1 MPKPELATALEAPA
15 PAPARR
21 SALANWAV
29 AARPHTLG
37 IAVCPVLVG
46 GALAW
51 SDTGRI
57 DIGVLLLSLL
67 GALLLQTGTNLDN
80 DVSDFERGT
89 DAAGRLGLPRATA
102 LGLLTARQ
110 VRRASLACFALAAV
124 VGLALAWHGGW
135 PILVAGIAAAL
146 AATGYS
152 GGPRPI
158 SYTPAGELVVL
169 VFFGLV
175 AVGGTYYLQTGWIS
189 VAALVVATMVGLPAS
204 AVLVVNNYRDLE
216 PDCCVGKRTL
226 AVCLG
231 RRFSRWEYAVLMLLP
246 FGLLPVLA
254 QQAHG
259 GVALAIPLVV
269 LPQALVLVRDFW
281 REPPGPV
288 FNRLLARSA
297 RFQVLFA
304 ASLSMAIL
312 LA

>member
-1 MPKPELATALEAPA
+1 MSKPGLTTPRDALAPA
-15 PAPARR
+15 SRAAVA
-21 SALANWAV
+21 SWAI

-57 DIGVLLLSLL
+57 DIGVLLLSML

-80 DVSDFERGT
+80 DVSDFERGI

-110 VRRASLACFALAAV
+110 VRRASLACFALATV

-135 PILVAGIAAAL
+135 PILVAGITAAL

-158 SYTPAGELVVL
+158 SYTAGGELVVL

-189 VAALVVATMVGLPAS
+189 VAVLVAATMVGLPAS
-204 AVLVVNNYRDLE
+204 AILVVNNYRDLE
-216 PDCCVGKRTL
+216 PDRCVGKRTL

-246 FGLLPVLA
+246 FGLLPWLA
-254 QQAHG
+254 QPAHG
-259 GVALAIPLVV
+259 GVAFAIPLVV

-281 REPPGPV
+281 RQAPGPV
-288 FNRLLARSA
+288 FNWLLVRSA
-297 RFQVLFA
+297 RLQLLFA
-304 ASLSMAIL
+304 ASLCLAIL